1 MGKRRLGKGKRM
13 MEKGMME
20 KGMMEKGSG
29 RQVSVGSGYQTRE
42 KTVVVYERWCVRS
55 VVWQRTFC

>member
-1 MGKRRLGKGKRM
+1 MGKRRLGKGKR
-13 MEKGMME
+13 MME

-55 VVWQRTFC
+55 VV